1 MTKAL
6 YLLRHAKSSW
16 ADASLSDHDRPLQAK
31 GQKRAGRLRDFL
43 AENGIRADLVL
54 CSSALR
60 ARQTYDIVAPALGDP
75 ELKVDERIYGADVD
89 DALALLRAVDE
100 RYDNVMLV
108 GHDPTLRLL
117 ALTLAMT
124 ATGDARDRID
134 RKFPTSGLATLTF
147 GDASWGA
154 VGKGVG
160 HLEAFH
166 VPEDEPVA

>member
-16 ADASLSDHDRPLQAK
+16 ADATLSDHDRPLQAK
-31 GQKRAGRLRDFL
+31 GERRAGRMRDYL
-43 AENGIRADLVL
+43 AENGIRVDLVL

-60 ARQTYDIVAPALGDP
+60 ARQTYDIVAPALGQA
-75 ELKVDERIYGADVD
+75 ELQIDERIYGVDVD
-89 DALALLRAVDE
+89 DAIALLREVDE

-117 ALTLAMT
+117 AMTLAMT

-134 RKFPTSGLATLTF
+134 RKFPTSGLAFLTI

-154 VGKGVG
+154 LSRGIG